1 MIELCKTDTDR
12 LVRLLKEA
20 ACIIEG
26 ACRQTKQQDKAR
38 QLRQMAKKIERK
50 KNKNNRNAD
59 K

>member
-20 ACIIEG
+20 AYIIEG
-26 ACRQTKQQDKAR
+26 ACRQTKLQDKSR

-50 KNKNNRNAD
+50 KNKNNRNDD